1 MKKIISI
8 IILYLMLLNCQCFII
23 PLIKVI
29 VRTIIKKKPFN
40 PNAVPIIENIA
51 QSLPKQ
57 SYLSK
62 LAEKIK
68 N

>member
-1 MKKIISI
+1 
-8 IILYLMLLNCQCFII
+8 MLLNCQCFII